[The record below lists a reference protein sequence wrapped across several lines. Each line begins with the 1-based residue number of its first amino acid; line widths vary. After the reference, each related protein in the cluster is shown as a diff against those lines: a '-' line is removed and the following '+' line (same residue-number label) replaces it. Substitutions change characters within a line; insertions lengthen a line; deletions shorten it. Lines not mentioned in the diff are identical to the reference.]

1 MTRYIASRL
10 LQAVLVLF
18 VVATVVFLLSRAS
31 GNTAELMAPPDA
43 TAEVVKQIEQ
53 NLGLDKPL
61 VVQYQRY
68 IGKLVRGDLGTSFSY
83 RQDVRTLLGHALPKT
98 IQLGTAAF
106 LFAATLGISIG
117 ALGAMRQGTLFD
129 SVGKGLALVGQSVP
143 SFWLGIL
150 LVLGFAVRLRW
161 FPPFGQG
168 SFKHLVLPAIALGAY
183 PLASLTRLSRSAVIE
198 VLRKDHTLFERSKGV
213 PTRTLLQHIL
223 RNASLP
229 VVTLAGIQLGT
240 MFSGAVIVETL
251 FAWPGVGQV
260 AIQAINSRDYN
271 VIQGVVIVNTA
282 IFVAMLLI
290 VDILYVFLDP
300 RVRSAG
306 RGVSTAT

>member
-1 MTRYIASRL
+1 MSRL

-31 GNTAELMAPPDA
+31 GNTAALMAPPDA
-43 TAEVVKQIEQ
+43 SAEVVKEIEK
-53 NLGLDKPL
+53 NLGLDRPL

-68 IGKLVRGDLGTSFSY
+68 MGKLVRGDLGTSFSY
-83 RQDVRTLLGHALPKT
+83 RTDVRTLLATALPRT
-98 IQLGTAAF
+98 LQLGAAAF
-106 LFAATLGISIG
+106 LFAATFGITIGSLG
-117 ALGAMRQGTLFD
+117 ALRQGSAVD
-129 SVGKGLALVGQSVP
+129 SVGKGLALIGQSVP
-143 SFWLGIL
+143 SFWLGML

-161 FPPFGQG
+161 FPPFGHG
-168 SFKHLVLPAIALGAY
+168 TWRHLILPAIALGAY

-213 PTRTLLQHIL
+213 TPGRLLQHIL

-229 VVTLAGIQLGT
+229 IVTLAGIQLGT

-271 VIQGVVIVNTA
+271 VIQAVVIVNTA
-282 IFVAMLLI
+282 IFVAMLLL

-300 RVRSAG
+300 RVRGSRRSVSVAG
-306 RGVSTAT
+306 A

>member
-1 MTRYIASRL
+1 MGRYVVSRL
-10 LQAVLVLF
+10 LQAVVVLF

-31 GNTAELMAPPDA
+31 GNTADLMAPPDA
-43 TAEVVKQIEQ
+43 PPEVVKEIQQ

-61 VVQYQRY
+61 VEQYRRY
-68 IGKLVRGDLGTSFSY
+68 LSNLVRGDFGTSFAY
-83 RQDVRTLLGHALPKT
+83 RTPVRKLITTALPKT
-98 IQLGTAAF
+98 LQLGSAAF

-117 ALGAMRQGTLFD
+117 VLSAMRQGTLID
-129 SVGKGLALVGQSVP
+129 SLGKGLALVGQSVP

-161 FPPFGQG
+161 FPAFGSG
-168 SFKHLVLPAIALGAY
+168 TAKHLVLPAIALGAY

-198 VLRKDHTLFERSKGV
+198 VLRKDHTLFQRSKGV
-213 PTRTLLQHIL
+213 ATRTLLAHVL

-229 VVTLAGIQLGT
+229 IVTLAGIQLGT

-271 VIQGVVIVNTA
+271 VVQGVVIVNTA
-282 IFVAMLLI
+282 IFVVMLLV
-290 VDILYVFLDP
+290 VDLLYVVLDP
-300 RVRSAG
+300 RVKSG
-306 RGVSTAT
+306 RGVATAA

>member
-1 MTRYIASRL
+1 MSRYIVSRL

-43 TAEVVKQIEQ
+43 SAEVVQEIEK

-61 VVQYQRY
+61 WVQYQRY

-83 RQDVRTLLGHALPKT
+83 RTEVRSLLATALPKT
-98 IQLGTAAF
+98 LQLGGAAF
-106 LFAATLGISIG
+106 AFAATLGISIG

-168 SFKHLVLPAIALGAY
+168 TFKHLVLPAIALGAY

-271 VIQGVVIVNTA
+271 VIQGVVVVNTA

-300 RVRSAG
+300 RVRGAK
-306 RGVSTAT
+306 RGVSTGM